1 MRQNNF
7 NVSLSRVHTS
17 LQILFIRKKK
27 KKEETY
33 FTYLRSLK
41 RTYKTGNMGRRK
53 NNNEYYLSKS
63 FQPFQNN
70 LLTEV

>member
-7 NVSLSRVHTS
+7 NVSLSTS
-17 LQILFIRKKK
+17 LQILFIRKK